1 MRLAGTAVP
10 VPRGSSFSRD
20 LFGVF
25 AKSRA
30 LGLSRSHKAP
40 DKDPAGA
47 HLAETQ
53 RCAAVCP
60 AAVKLWPA
68 FNPRPAVN
76 PPSPNPLPDV
86 AGDLAIAARPLDWV
100 GMERIALPLAIPG
113 ANGAPLQVAASADVF
128 VDLVEPDAR
137 GIHMSRLYL
146 RLQDALV
153 AEAITPA
160 GLRRVLQDCIDSQ
173 GGLSTSA
180 RIVLRYE
187 QLLKRQALASDNAG
201 WKRYPVEIDAT
212 LANGHLALTLAFA
225 VEYSSTCPASAA
237 LSRQLNAERFADDFA
252 AARPLSTGVVRD
264 WLASEHGLAATPHA
278 QRSRADVRVQ
288 LKPSFGQLSIE
299 SLVDAIE
306 AALGTP
312 VQTAVKREDEQA
324 FARLNA
330 ENLMFCEDAARRVAA
345 ALSADARIE
354 RFDATVSHFE
364 SLHAHDAV
372 ARVSGGGA
380 A

>member
-1 MRLAGTAVP
+1 MP
-10 VPRGSSFSRD
+10 
-20 LFGVF
+20 
-25 AKSRA
+25 
-30 LGLSRSHKAP
+30 
-40 DKDPAGA
+40 
-47 HLAETQ
+47 
-53 RCAAVCP
+53 
-60 AAVKLWPA
+60 
-68 FNPRPAVN
+68 PAVN
-76 PPSPNPLPDV
+76 PPSQSPLPDV
-86 AGDLAIAARPLDWV
+86 AGDLAIAARPLQWV

-113 ANGAPLQVAASADVF
+113 ADGAALQVAASADVF
-128 VDLVEPDAR
+128 VDLVEPEAR

-146 RLQDALV
+146 RLQDALP

-173 GGLSTSA
+173 DGLSTRA

-187 QLLKRQALASDNAG
+187 QLLLRRALASGNAG
-201 WKRYPVEIDAT
+201 WKRYPVEIDAI
-212 LANGHLALTLAFA
+212 LADGHLALSLAFS

-237 LSRQLNAERFADDFA
+237 LSRQLNAQRFADDFA
-252 AARPLSTGVVRD
+252 AARPLSTAVVRD
-264 WLASEHGLAATPHA
+264 WLASERGLAATPHA

-288 LKPSFGQLSIE
+288 LRPAFGQLTIE
-299 SLVDAIE
+299 SLVDALE

-364 SLHAHDAV
+364 SLHPHDAV
-372 ARVSGGGA
+372 ARVSGTGPSL
-380 A
+380 